1 MTAELDIL
9 KLVTSQLDEAAIPY
23 MLTGSIAAG
32 YYAEPR
38 MTRDADIVVELTG
51 SDASRLAAM
60 FGQDFNADAE
70 TIANAIRRGRMFNL
84 IHTVAVVKVDF
95 IIRKDDPFRREEFA
109 RRRRVNLAGVDTWIV
124 AVEDLILSKLH
135 CAKDSH
141 SELQL
146 RDVRR
151 LVSAAKDLDLAY
163 LTKWAAYL
171 GVTALLEEVQA
182 S

>member
-9 KLVTSQLDEAAIPY
+9 KLVTSQLDEAA
-23 MLTGSIAAG
+23 
-32 YYAEPR
+32 
-38 MTRDADIVVELTG
+38 
-51 SDASRLAAM
+51 
-60 FGQDFNADAE
+60 
-70 TIANAIRRGRMFNL
+70 
-84 IHTVAVVKVDF
+84 
-95 IIRKDDPFRREEFA
+95 IRKDDPFRREEFA

-171 GVTALLEEVQA
+171 GVTALLEEVHA